1 MGDKC
6 GAGSCRGASV
16 VLLLEK
22 GRSANLMPIP
32 IVSFVGRSNS
42 GKTTFIER
50 VIPELVRAGYKV
62 ATVKHAGHGFDLDT
76 EGKDSWRHKQAGAS
90 SVVILSKG
98 SMAVFA
104 DVSDQLKVED
114 VRDRLL
120 DDTYDL
126 IIAEGW
132 KHDGYPKIVIVRDQL
147 GEVPISP
154 EGLLAVVSDKQVD
167 LTVPL
172 FGLDDVSAVAALIMK
187 QFPRRAR
194 SEHELEA

>member
-1 MGDKC
+1 M
-6 GAGSCRGASV
+6 S
-16 VLLLEK
+16 
-22 GRSANLMPIP
+22 IP

-90 SVVILSKG
+90 SVVVLSKG
-98 SMAVFA
+98 SMAMFA

-114 VRDRLL
+114 VRDRFL

-132 KHDGYPKIVIVRDQL
+132 KHEGYPKIVIVRDQL

-154 EGLLAVVSDKQVD
+154 EGLLAVVSDKPVD

-172 FGLDDVSAVAALIMK
+172 FGLDDVPAVAALIM
-187 QFPRRAR
+187 QHFPRRAR

>member
-1 MGDKC
+1 M
-6 GAGSCRGASV
+6 AV
-16 VLLLEK
+16 
-22 GRSANLMPIP
+22 P
-32 IVSFVGRSNS
+32 IVCFVGRSNS

-98 SMAVFA
+98 SMAMFA
-104 DVSDQLKVED
+104 DVSDQMSVED
-114 VRDRLL
+114 VRDRFL
-120 DDTYDL
+120 DDSYDL

-132 KHDGYPKIVIVRDQL
+132 KHEGFPKIVIIREQV
-147 GEVPISP
+147 GEIPIST
-154 EGLLAVVSDKQVD
+154 EGLLAVVSDKQVN
-167 LTVPL
+167 LNVPI
-172 FGLDDVSAVAALIMK
+172 FALDDVPAVASLIMK
-187 QFPRRAR
+187 HFPRRAR